1 MEPHKLRFVRCPRC
15 STLLVEYPSIPVY
28 KCGGCDTILRGTYH
42 PLFPV
47 TFILRI
53 LWFQEQFDHCQLH
66 HAAKNRAV
74 PQTQAGSGSDQHNSF
89 PSSLQGSPQ
98 SSKSIFSDEQKSV
111 SSVDQ
116 PCEATADGSIPSTIK
131 NADPCKGAIP
141 KREMSAADIVT
152 HDENLNVE
160 AGSLND
166 GNIQNSEEDM
176 VKVIHDKDSGAGTSS
191 NLTEKFGS
199 LETNENLNGGEVDG
213 FATSDA
219 RTLNG
224 KAEVVN
230 REERLQSYEGIHV
243 ESHEALIEE
252 LERSLSLSSDDEYF
266 SDDAEIIGLSDALR
280 NQMGS
285 RRFML
290 GVKAND
296 ASRSDPHGRLIE
308 ELEMSFNDAEESME
322 EHVVVERVHGI
333 VHDAHPQNLG
343 AESADPCEE
352 SLSSFDNRN
361 LKYKQNSH
369 HEIRLIGDA
378 DKLKEECNTEE
389 NSTAKHAAEDVVDS
403 PHESGKD
410 CRSIDLEIADPCE
423 VGIPLLGHKN
433 IKDDGNYAMEK
444 CRTEDDSTINHVNV
458 VKSSH
463 ETGKDWQSI
472 DVEIADPCEL
482 GTPLLS
488 DNNIKDGNYAME
500 ECRIEDDSTTNHV
513 NRNAHIVVE
522 DDIVEVYHEK
532 QFTDAESAHPFEGS
546 VSLVDDGNEKL
557 NQSFQQDGLIADVT
571 EKTEEGCM
579 EDGNMNSYVHDI
591 ENLMFSNED
600 VSDRPCGNEGL
611 MTDCHTG
618 ENEESPMEDDNMPNT
633 IDVDEN
639 VSVTDDHIAQRA
651 DNDDAPH
658 SGDTANADGK
668 DVQSL
673 EAEGRHLGEEVLS
686 SPNTGHIKSK
696 QGLQQNELIS
706 DGTKKKEEADM
717 EDGNASATVARFSSL
732 SYKRT
737 QHKLP
742 SFNKNKE
749 EISYGSKASQLRQGL
764 SLDSE
769 DFKLIQNFIE
779 SQVDGTSSSRS
790 SGSPSQ
796 GVLGHRMSNKFDNI
810 VRHERLKKMDE
821 LRDQLSRLSS
831 QKVSEKSFQKR
842 DPEYQQQSNT
852 CDVEQHLQSVDGDSI
867 PSSCALESYYGHG
880 RPPRYQPSNPFSP
893 AHAYTHCHFGHA
905 QTRMPHNYDPW
916 EFNSYYQSS
925 HAESTILD
933 YESLRSSYKEQK
945 RVVRKHIL
953 RPLSGASPYTI
964 CNSCFNLVQMPSD
977 IYISK
982 SKIGKMQCGKCSK
995 VFALSFPS
1003 VHQADAKVSMDV
1015 PQQSYNPV
1023 DSTIP
1028 TNEDITSYY
1037 AECLTGGPVST
1048 SEDYGAL
1055 YTRSLPAQAGSS
1067 SLAAAQ
1073 SSKKVSDSALHR
1085 LMGYDSASQLLR
1097 HSRVFDD
1104 GYESFESMVPVS
1116 SRLSRRKNK

>member
-15 STLLVEYPSIPVY
+15 NMLLVEYPSIPVY
-28 KCGGCDTILRGTYH
+28 KCGGCDTVLR
-42 PLFPV
+42 
-47 TFILRI
+47 
-53 LWFQEQFDHCQLH
+53 
-66 HAAKNRAV
+66 AKNRAV

-98 SSKSIFSDEQKSV
+98 SSKSIFSDEQKAV

-116 PCEATADGSIPSTIK
+116 PREATADGSISSTI
-131 NADPCKGAIP
+131 NNVDSCKGAIQ
-141 KREMSAADIVT
+141 KRAMSAADIVT
-152 HDENLNVE
+152 RDEHLNEE

-176 VKVIHDKDSGAGTSS
+176 VKEIHDKDSGAGTSS
-191 NLTEKFGS
+191 NLTEKLGN
-199 LETNENLNGGEVDG
+199 LDTNENPNGGEVDG

-219 RTLNG
+219 STLNG
-224 KAEVVN
+224 KTEVVN
-230 REERLQSYEGIHV
+230 REERLRSYEGMHV

-252 LERSLSLSSDDEYF
+252 LERSLSFSSDDEYF
-266 SDDAEIIGLSDALR
+266 SDEAENIGLSDALC

-308 ELEMSFNDAEESME
+308 ELEMSFSDAEEPME
-322 EHVVVERVHGI
+322 EHAVVVERVHGI

-343 AESADPCEE
+343 AESAYPCEE
-352 SLSSFDNRN
+352 SLSSFDNRH

-369 HEIRLIGDA
+369 QEIRLIGNA

-389 NSTAKHAAEDVVDS
+389 NSTAKDAAEDVVDS
-403 PHESGKD
+403 SHESGKD
-410 CRSIDLEIADPCE
+410 WQSIDLEIADPCEVGVPLLGDKNIKDDGNYAMEKCHTEDDSTTNRVNVVDSSHESGTDWQFIDVEIADPCE
-423 VGIPLLGHKN
+423 VGIPLLGDNN
-433 IKDDGNYAMEK
+433 IKDDGNYAMEE
-444 CRTEDDSTINHVNV
+444 CRTEDDSTTNRVN
-458 VKSSH
+458 
-463 ETGKDWQSI
+463 G
-472 DVEIADPCEL
+472 
-482 GTPLLS
+482 
-488 DNNIKDGNYAME
+488 
-500 ECRIEDDSTTNHV
+500 
-513 NRNAHIVVE
+513 NAHIVVE
-522 DDIVEVYHEK
+522 DDIVEVSHENGRDQ

-546 VSLVDDGNEKL
+546 VSSVDDGNEKL
-557 NQSFQQDGLIADVT
+557 NQSFQRDDLIADVT
-571 EKTEEGCM
+571 EKMEEGCM
-579 EDGNMNSYVHDI
+579 EDDNVNSYVHDI
-591 ENLMFSNED
+591 ENLLFSNED
-600 VSDRPCGNEGL
+600 ISDRPCGNEGL
-611 MTDCHTG
+611 MADCRAG
-618 ENEESPMEDDNMPNT
+618 ENEESHMDDDNMPNT
-633 IDVDEN
+633 VDADEN
-639 VSVTDDHIAQRA
+639 VAVADDHIAERA
-651 DNDDAPH
+651 DNDEAPLH
-658 SGDTANADGK
+658 SGDMANADGK
-668 DVQSL
+668 DWQSL
-673 EAEGRHLGEEVLS
+673 EAEGTHLGEEVLS
-686 SPNTGHIKSK
+686 SLNTGHIKSE
-696 QGLQQNELIS
+696 QGLQQIELIS
-706 DGTKKKEEADM
+706 DGTKEKEEADM
-717 EDGNASATVARFSSL
+717 EDGNASATVASFSSL

-737 QHKLP
+737 QHKVP

-749 EISYGSKASQLRQGL
+749 EISYGYKASQLRQGL

-769 DFKLIQNFIE
+769 DFKSIQNFIE

-796 GVLGHRMSNKFDNI
+796 GVLGPRTSNKFNNI

-831 QKVSEKSFQKR
+831 QRVSEKSFQKR
-842 DPEYQQQSNT
+842 DPEYQQQSNS
-852 CDVEQHLQSVDGDSI
+852 CDVEQLLQSVDGDSI

-880 RPPRYQPSNPFSP
+880 RPPPRYQPSNPFSP

-905 QTRMPHNYDPW
+905 QTRIPHNYDPW

-925 HAESTILD
+925 YAESTILD

-1003 VHQADAKVSMDV
+1003 VHQADAKISMDV

-1028 TNEDITSYY
+1028 TNEYITSYY

-1048 SEDYGAL
+1048 SEDYGAS
-1055 YTRSLPAQAGSS
+1055 YTRSLPTQAGSS
-1067 SLAAAQ
+1067 SLAATQ

-1116 SRLSRRKNK
+1116 SRVSRRKNK